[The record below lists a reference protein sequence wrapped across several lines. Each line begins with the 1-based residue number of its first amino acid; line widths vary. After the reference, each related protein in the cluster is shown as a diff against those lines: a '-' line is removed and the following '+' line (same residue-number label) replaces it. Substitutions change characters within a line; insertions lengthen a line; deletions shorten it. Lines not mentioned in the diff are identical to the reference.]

1 MSRLARLALPLVLI
15 TSPAVAADLD
25 RPYYSEPEHYYQRP
39 LPRVVERERIIEH
52 HHHYVPAPPPVH
64 VERRVYIEPRIY
76 RHYSEHRPY
85 FAEFGWRPR
94 GFFRPWHHYHHHH
107 RHW

>member
-1 MSRLARLALPLVLI
+1 MSRLARLALPLALI

-25 RPYYSEPEHYYQRP
+25 RPHYNEPEHYYHRP
-39 LPRVVERERIIEH
+39 PPRVVERERIIEH
-52 HHHYVPAPPPVH
+52 HHHYVPAPPVH

-76 RHYSEHRPY
+76 RHYSEHRPHY
-85 FAEFGWRPR
+85 AEFGWRPR
-94 GFFRPWHHYHHHH
+94 RFFRPWHHYHHHH